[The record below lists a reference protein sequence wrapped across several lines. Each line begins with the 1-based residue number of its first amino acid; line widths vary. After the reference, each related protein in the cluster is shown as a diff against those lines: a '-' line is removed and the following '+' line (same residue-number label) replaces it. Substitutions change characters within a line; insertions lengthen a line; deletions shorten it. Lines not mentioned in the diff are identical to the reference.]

1 MSPLFAALPPAD
13 LPTVAYQPTALHAA
27 ELLASTRSGTHT
39 VRSGDT
45 VYDIAAKY
53 DVSTREIVR
62 VNNLKDGGRWIM
74 PGDRLVIPGQGNAA
88 KSGKSPA
95 KSTAPQSST
104 RSSGQKST
112 STGGTITVRAGDTL
126 SGIAHRHGT
135 TIAALASA
143 NKINAGSFIYPG
155 QKLTLP
161 GTKATSTS
169 GSQKAGSNSSSQKS
183 SGQKSTSTGGT
194 ITVRAGD
201 TLSGIAHRHGTTI
214 AALASANKI
223 NAGSFIYPGQKLT
236 LPGTK
241 ATSGSG
247 SQRSGGQT
255 APSRS
260 ADRDRPWDAT
270 NIGSYKVGEDVDD
283 TFLHY
288 RYSSATARAA
298 AANREYLA
306 DRAAPS
312 RDEIRSMIVDAS
324 RRHGVDSKL
333 MLALSFQESGWNQR
347 AVSPANAIGAMQVI
361 PTSGQWASNLVG
373 RQLNLLDARDNVEAG
388 VVIMKSLLGSAG
400 SRDNAI
406 GAYYQGLGNVR
417 SYGLFPDTKRYVANI
432 KYYMTTL

>member
-104 RSSGQKST
+104 R
-112 STGGTITVRAGDTL
+112 
-126 SGIAHRHGT
+126 
-135 TIAALASA
+135 
-143 NKINAGSFIYPG
+143 
-155 QKLTLP
+155 
-161 GTKATSTS
+161 
-169 GSQKAGSNSSSQKS
+169 S